1 MQVQVNTDKHIT
13 GGERLTEYVRSAV
26 NAKLHRFGSHVTR
39 IEVHISDE
47 NAHKS
52 HGSDKKCVLEARP
65 AGMQPMAVTHL
76 AATVDQAITGAVE
89 KLERVLGDAFA
100 QLHNTKAAHAPVPM
114 PDGE

>member
-13 GGERLTEYVRSAV
+13 SGERMTEIVRETV
-26 NAKLHRFGSHVTR
+26 TTKLHRFGTHVTR
-39 IEVHISDE
+39 VEAHLSDE

-76 AATVDQAITGAVE
+76 AATVEQAIAGAVD
-89 KLERVLGDAFA
+89 KLERVLGDAFD
-100 QLHNTKAAHAPVPM
+100 QLHNTKAAHASKVNL
-114 PDGE
+114 E